1 MISKTEWTDW
11 KTNLVTRAFYA
22 ACNQRVEDAKEI
34 LGGTAGIEP
43 EQDNYLRGFI
53 AAYKEMNDF
62 RIEDIEED
70 D

>member
-22 ACNQRVEDAKEI
+22 ACSQRVEDAKEI